1 MEGGLNVTGEASWDS
16 RLDGGSERASGRPGE
31 PSRGR
36 SFRSEVPPRGR
47 RDGTLGP
54 SGPEKQFAFR
64 SSRGSTGSALRMSQ
78 RCEDTGLE
86 RRTRRNSF
94 LAWRTDTLVGSA
106 RSRADA
112 VFRRTPA
119 WAGTQPKSSGSR
131 HSQKSASHR
140 TTFVRGK
147 PDPHTHWL
155 FNPPTSHRM
164 TNAWGP
170 EKLLSRHPGSNLC
183 GTHPGL
189 KPGTSNAGCHRAPG

>member
-1 MEGGLNVTGEASWDS
+1 
-16 RLDGGSERASGRPGE
+16 
-31 PSRGR
+31 
-36 SFRSEVPPRGR
+36 
-47 RDGTLGP
+47 
-54 SGPEKQFAFR
+54 
-64 SSRGSTGSALRMSQ
+64 MSQ
-78 RCEDTGLE
+78 RSEDTGLE

-170 EKLLSRHPGSNLC
+170 ENSSAATRVRISAGHIPGSSLEHQTPDVTGLPDEPGDVLPRQIDGQPETRGHPSADPDLASQGVLTRGPASHRPVVRGRC
-183 GTHPGL
+183 RMQLLHATFSSAGTFTCD
-189 KPGTSNAGCHRAPG
+189 TSFAQQ